1 MSGTGDHKNPSG
13 GYQVAV
19 DEAADG
25 VFKIS
30 SAPVA
35 VPSGVPSDTVKFV
48 CKDSSGDNLV
58 AMRSSEVGALLLP
71 KGTYENSAAK
81 GFDVSYCY
89 RDGSLHLSSN
99 DAGHFYSVTPDTGN
113 FASYHFNDNNNI
125 KDSSKC
131 ISAETDLG
139 QLCISG
145 DSISFKKKCDGS
157 PLSGIISG
165 SVGASNAYLFDDSNT
180 VYAFSASVFKGSGS
194 SSKLTKQSKEKAF
207 VGKAKPKPPAP
218 DPKGKQI
225 NFIKNTLKTLL
236 HLQNTQLKAAVPY

>member
-1 MSGTGDHKNPSG
+1 MSGTGSHKDPSG

-58 AMRSSEVGALLLP
+58 AMSSSEVGALLLP

-81 GFDVSYCY
+81 GFDVLNCY

-99 DAGHFYSVTPDTGN
+99 DAGHFYAVTPDTGN

-131 ISAETDLG
+131 ISAEKDLG

-157 PLSGIISG
+157 SLSGIISG

-180 VYAFSASVFKGSGS
+180 VYAFSASVFKEGGSV
-194 SSKLTKQSKEKAF
+194 KLTKQSKEKAF
-207 VGKAKPKPPAP
+207 VGKTKPKPPAP
-218 DPKGKQI
+218 DPKGRQI
-225 NFIKNTLKTLL
+225 NFIINTLKTLL
-236 HLQNTQLKAAVPY
+236 YLQKTQLKAAMPF